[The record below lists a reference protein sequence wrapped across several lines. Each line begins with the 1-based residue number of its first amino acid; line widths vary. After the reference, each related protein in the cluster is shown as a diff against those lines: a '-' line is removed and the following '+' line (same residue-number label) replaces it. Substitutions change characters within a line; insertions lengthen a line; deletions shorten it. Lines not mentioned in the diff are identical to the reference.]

1 MELKKYNEY
10 SDEEK
15 RELLFHWWHY
25 YGKTVCSL
33 GVMRRFT
40 QMVYD
45 DVDEMFKIGL
55 FSFMNGN
62 NGKDFIE
69 AIKSGRVYEYRDMVS
84 RVSANSENN
93 FDNEEKRDE
102 FIELLVS
109 SFEKN
114 EDLIMS
120 HEEYVDGIVKVVDDS
135 SIVLTSDK
143 VCDLYK
149 KCLFAE
155 NELDNGK
162 PTLPASVG
170 DGVRSFGVFNSVKLE
185 EHEKEV
191 AEMVEQ
197 LPNIEQ
203 GTSFLDLNIDRYNRF
218 WTSDYGIVDMLVQLG
233 LATDCLE
240 YVVPKRELNATMP
253 SFVSTKVKQVD
264 DNSAK
269 EYKKVFN
276 DGNN

>member
-1 MELKKYNEY
+1 MELKKYDEY

-55 FSFMNGN
+55 FSFVVGN

-69 AIKSGRVYEYRDMVS
+69 AIKSGRVYEYRDMVK
-84 RVSANSENN
+84 RVSSNGENH

-102 FIELLVS
+102 FIKLLVS

-120 HEEYVDGIVKVVDDS
+120 HEEYVDGIIKVVDDS

-143 VCDLYK
+143 VYDLYK
-149 KCLFAE
+149 KCLFEE

-170 DGVRSFGVFNSVKLE
+170 DGVESFGVFNSVRLGE
-185 EHEKEV
+185 NENEV
-191 AEMVEQ
+191 AEMVGQ

-218 WTSDYGIVDMLVQLG
+218 WTSDYKIVDMLVQLG
-233 LATDCLE
+233 LATGNLE
-240 YVVPKRELNATMP
+240 YVVPKKDLNATMP

-269 EYKKVFN
+269 GYKKIFN
-276 DGNN
+276 DSNN